1 MPEHLTRVVV
11 ALALG
16 FLILAPP
23 HAAAQAAA
31 TASIE
36 GVVVDES
43 GAALPGVQIT
53 ATSPAL
59 QLPQVSTTTDAAGG
73 YQLRGLPAPG
83 VYRIA
88 FELAGF
94 QTHVREGLT
103 LPVGFAARVDA
114 ALKLG
119 TLAETISVSG
129 ASPVVDAVGSTRSTS
144 LQSEELEAL
153 PIPRTMQELHNLVPG
168 LSMGGKPD
176 VGDSNLAKDA
186 PTKTYGATLL
196 PTLNVEGI
204 NLTSGH
210 ELSTAMYLASYNFSE
225 VQYKTTGNN
234 ADVAM
239 PGFSMEAVIKSGGNT
254 FHGSALADYEHKSWQ
269 SNNITPELATQGLR
283 VTNPLQKYYAY
294 AADVG
299 GRILRDKLWF
309 YGGLSKQE
317 QTTGLI
323 SFVEGPNAQGCWTC
337 GDAPPAFQTTRFPQ
351 YHSKVDYQAAPT
363 LKFNGVWVHTRKNL
377 DASNPS
383 ATVPRPS
390 TTVQPQ
396 TLHLTKGEM
405 QWLASSQTVLSVL
418 AGYATSVS
426 RYGAQPGMDRPGQ
439 PTSRE
444 QSNGLMT
451 GPASGPVTRPSF
463 RTPVKATLAHS
474 RGRHEL
480 KVGAEVAYE
489 GRSSQ
494 VPRDDAHG
502 NYMLIFDRG
511 QPFQIVTYN
520 YPVTAVN
527 RGTSQA
533 LYAMDS
539 WRLHRV
545 TLNYGVRW
553 DRYNAYYPD
562 QHKPAGQLSPAADYP
577 GVNLLTWTDFV
588 PRVGASWDVFGHART
603 VVKGTFGVFGD
614 TMSSRYGESFNP
626 NGVVATTWRWRGPC
640 VATGFDNVSYTQPNT
655 SCDVSPETLASLTPG
670 SPDFVSVSGGL
681 NQIVDPDLKQ
691 AKIYEYSA
699 RIEHELVPNVAV
711 SAGYVYHRTVNSIYP
726 GTSGTAFN
734 IIYPNRPYSAYTI
747 AAPFLD
753 PMSGQT
759 IDVYTYPA
767 SFVGPTFDQTM
778 HAASPDDRPDTFSTV
793 ELTVTKRY
801 SKRWNGSLSFWT
813 TKNHRWIVPVS
824 TSPNTDWYPLDET
837 RNWELRLAGLYRGP
851 WGLDVS
857 GTYRAQSGIYGQR
870 TVRFTS
876 GLLRQGSVTI
886 PVEPFGTQ
894 QAGLISVAN
903 LKVARTFRLG
913 DQRLELNWQGFNLF
927 NTSAATERSYLTG
940 STYGR
945 VTGIVSPRVHRVAVE
960 LQF

>member
-1 MPEHLTRVVV
+1 MSDLLKRVLVPIVPLLLVLTPTLVR
-11 ALALG
+11 
-16 FLILAPP
+16 
-23 HAAAQAAA
+23 AQSAA

-36 GVVVDES
+36 GTVVDES
-43 GAALPGVQIT
+43 GAALPGVQVT
-53 ATSPAL
+53 ATSSAL
-59 QLPQVSTTTDAAGG
+59 QLPQVSATTDTAGA

-88 FELAGF
+88 FELTGF
-94 QTHVREGLT
+94 QTYVRADLT
-103 LPVGFAARVDA
+103 LPVGFAARVDVKMTIGA
-114 ALKLG
+114 
-119 TLAETISVSG
+119 LAETVSVSG

-144 LQSEELEAL
+144 LQSEELETL
-153 PIPRTMQELHNLVPG
+153 PVARTMQELHTLIPG

-239 PGFSMEAVIKSGGNT
+239 PGFSMEAVIKSGANT
-254 FHGSALADYEHKSWQ
+254 FHGSALADYEHSSWQ
-269 SNNITPELATQGLR
+269 SNNITPDLEKQGLR
-283 VTNPLQKYYAY
+283 VTNPLESYHAY
-294 AADVG
+294 AADIG
-299 GRILRDKLWF
+299 GRLIRDKLWF
-309 YGGLSKQE
+309 YGGLSSQE

-337 GDAPPAFQTTRFPQ
+337 GDAPPAFQTTKFPQ
-351 YHSKVDYQAAPT
+351 YHTKFDYQT
-363 LKFNGVWVHTRKNL
+363 SQKLKFNGVWVHTRKNL

-383 ATVPRPS
+383 ATVPKPS

-405 QWLASSQTVLSVL
+405 QWLASSRTVFSAL

-444 QSNGLMT
+444 NSNGLMT

-463 RTPVKATLAHS
+463 RTPLKATLVHS
-474 RGRHEL
+474 RGAHEL
-480 KVGAEVAYE
+480 KFGAEYAYE

-494 VPRDDAHG
+494 VPKDDAHG
-502 NYMLIFDRG
+502 NYMLVFDRG

-520 YPVTAVN
+520 YPVTAAN
-527 RGTSQA
+527 RGSSQA

-539 WRLHRV
+539 WRLRRV
-545 TLNYGVRW
+545 TLNYGLRW
-553 DRYNAYYPD
+553 DRYDAYYPD

-577 GVNLLTWTDFV
+577 GVDLLTWTDFV
-588 PRVGASWDVFGHART
+588 PRVGAAWDLFGDART

-626 NGVVATTWRWRGPC
+626 NGVVSTTYRWRGPC
-640 VATGFDNVSYTQPNT
+640 VATGFNNVSYNLPNT
-655 SCDVSPETLASLTPG
+655 SCDLSPDTLAALNPS
-670 SPDFVSVSGGL
+670 SPDFVSIAGGL
-681 NQIVDPDLKQ
+681 NNVVDPDLEQ

-734 IIYPNRPYSAYTI
+734 IKYPNRPYSAYTI
-747 AAPFLD
+747 AVPLVD
-753 PMSGQT
+753 PMTGQA

-767 SFVGPTFDQTM
+767 SYVGPNFDKTM
-778 HAASPDDRPDTFSTV
+778 HAVSPDDRPDSFSTI
-793 ELTVTKRY
+793 EFTVTKRY
-801 SKRWNGSLSFWT
+801 SKRWNGSASFWT
-813 TKNHRWIVPVS
+813 TKNHRWITPVT

-837 RNWELRLAGLYRGP
+837 RNWEMRLAGLVRAP
-851 WGLDVS
+851 WDFEVS

-870 TVRFTS
+870 TVRFTNA
-876 GLLRQGSVTI
+876 LLRQGSVTI
-886 PVEPFGTQ
+886 PVEPFGDQ
-894 QAGLISVAN
+894 QGGLIAVAN
-903 LKVARTFRLG
+903 LKVARRFRFGPGLI
-913 DQRLELNWQGFNLF
+913 EVNWQGFNLF
-927 NTSAATERSYLTG
+927 NSSAATETSYLTG

-960 LQF
+960 FQF